1 MRPLTIT
8 SFLIVACF
16 VACAG
21 AENNAGHVLENANSV
36 VKSGS
41 EKIWIG
47 NNSEAGTGKSA
58 EGEDSHKKEAKPCC
72 N

>member
-1 MRPLTIT
+1 MRTLTLC
-8 SFLIVACF
+8 SLLILAFF

-47 NNSEAGTGKSA
+47 NGSEDSTGKT
-58 EGEDSHKKEAKPCC
+58 EETEDSRKKETKPCC